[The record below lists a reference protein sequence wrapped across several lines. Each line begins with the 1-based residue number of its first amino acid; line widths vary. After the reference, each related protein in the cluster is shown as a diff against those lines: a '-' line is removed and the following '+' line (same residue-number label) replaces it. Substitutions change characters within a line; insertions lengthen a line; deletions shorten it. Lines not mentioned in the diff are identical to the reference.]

1 MTLSDGVPEILII
14 DDTPSN
20 LSVVANLFE
29 DRGYRVS
36 IAQDGVEGMQRA
48 RLLHPDLILLDVMM
62 PGTDGFEV
70 CAQLKADPALCDI
83 PVIFMTALASVEH
96 KVKGFKA
103 GAVDYVTKPLQI
115 DEVMARVE
123 THLKL
128 HAAQQQLAAHNEE
141 LERRVAERTAELAAR
156 EREFRTLAEN
166 IPDNIIRYDQ
176 HGRKT
181 YLNTAVARVMGVKA
195 QELLDQ
201 TPEETPVEKRAM
213 QVDEFAKRLRL
224 VLETGQPQELEV
236 TLRHAE
242 KGEQVHDVK
251 FVAERNEQG
260 EIVGALMVGRDITE
274 RKRAE
279 RELSLLNRAV
289 NTSSEA
295 VFLMDEQGRFVY
307 VNEEA
312 CRSLGLGRDEL
323 LGMTPLDID
332 ADLTAEAFGGMLSSI
347 RAGRLNKTPMESR
360 HRSRDGRVFPVEIVG
375 SPIQLEGQSYGLAM
389 VRDVSERKR
398 AERLLHERE
407 QAILAMV
414 ENSPDTI
421 VRYDSQCRRIYLNPA
436 MAKVFGRPRDEL
448 LGTSPSQSSPLP
460 PAYLAAIKTVL
471 ETGVEQRME
480 SSFRYADGSVR
491 WVDLRLAPEF
501 DGDGKVATVL
511 AIGRDV
517 TERKFAEQALAAS
530 EREFR
535 TLVENVP
542 DNIARHDL
550 QGRYIYLNPKLEK
563 TLGKPSAVLFGK
575 TPLELL
581 PGSADA
587 QAYLA
592 SILAVAQTG
601 ISCEYEAT
609 LPDMGDG
616 PRYHSILLVA
626 EHDADNKVAGVLTLG
641 RDITERKLAER
652 LLHEKDEAIRA
663 VVENSPDAHAR
674 YDRQFRRLYVN
685 PAAERLIGLPQEEV
699 IGKAPVAGAV
709 LPLEFTSLLESVF
722 QSGKELR
729 TEMPFRW
736 PSGERG
742 WGDVRIV
749 PEFGPDGSVAT
760 VLSIGRDI
768 TERKRIEDLLREE
781 RGLFVGGPTVVFK
794 WKAKEGW
801 PVEYVSPNVLDQF
814 GYAPEQFTDGD
825 ILFGSI
831 VHPEDIERVT
841 DEVVTYTAQGRASYE
856 QEYRIAHANGEYRWI
871 YDFTIVSRKEDGA
884 VDHYHGYVMD
894 ITARKSVE
902 TALKESEQRYR
913 LVFENSPISIWEE
926 DFSGV
931 KALFDT
937 LRKAGV
943 TDVGAHFGKHPEVL
957 AQCVE
962 QTRIVNVNQAAVA
975 LHEAASKEE
984 LFAGLSNTFTSESF
998 EAFRAELEGLW
1009 NGHLAMNMDAV
1020 VRTLAGE
1027 RRNVNVHFTV
1037 CPGYENSLGKVLVSL
1052 VDITERKRAEESL
1065 DESRKQ
1071 LRGLTAQREE
1081 AREEERK
1088 YIAREVHDELG
1099 QILTG
1104 LKLNVS
1110 LLEHQLAREQGTVRD
1125 SLKEVSALTDRSLE
1139 VARNVA
1145 TALRPAALDMGI
1157 ASALEWLAGRFA
1169 QNTGI
1174 QCVVNTGGAEFEL
1187 SEKCAIALFRIV
1199 QESLTNVA
1207 RHAQATRIDISI
1219 TRQRGDYILKV
1230 RDNGKGFDTSRKKL
1244 DSFGLV
1250 GMKERALMLGGELS
1264 IASSPGKGTQLM
1276 VRIPQRE
1283 IGEES

>member
-1 MTLSDGVPEILII
+1 MTLSDAAPEILII

-36 IAQDGVEGMQRA
+36 IAQDGAEGMQRA

-62 PGTDGFEV
+62 PGTDGFAV
-70 CAQLKADPALCDI
+70 CAQLKADPTLCDI

-96 KVKGFKA
+96 KVKGFRA

-115 DEVMARVE
+115 DEVMARVD

-128 HAAQQQLAAHNEE
+128 HAAQNKLAQQNEE

-156 EREFRTLAEN
+156 EREFRTLVEN
-166 IPDNIIRYDQ
+166 APDDIARHDRRGRFFYINPQHEKTLGVALDNLIGKTPLECFPGIPDVEAYQ
-176 HGRKT
+176 AQ
-181 YLNTAVARVMGVKA
+181 LMAVI
-195 QELLDQ
+195 
-201 TPEETPVEKRAM
+201 
-213 QVDEFAKRLRL
+213 
-224 VLETGQPQELEV
+224 ETGRTQEYGV
-236 TLRHAE
+236 TMPDTGDGPRYHSVLL
-242 KGEQVHDVK
+242 
-251 FVAERNEQG
+251 VAERGEDG
-260 EIVGALMVGRDITE
+260 EIVGVLAIGRDITE

-279 RELSLLNRAV
+279 RELLLLNQAV
-289 NTSSEA
+289 NASSEA
-295 VFLMDEQGRFVY
+295 VFLMDAQGRFVY

-312 CRSLGLGRDEL
+312 CRSLGLSHEEL

-332 ADLTAEAFGGMLSSI
+332 ADLTVEAFRRMLDSI
-347 RAGRLNKTPMESR
+347 SAGSLNKTPMESR
-360 HRSRDGRVFPVEIVG
+360 HRSRDGRVFPIEIVG

-460 PAYLAAIKTVL
+460 PAYLTAIRTVL

-480 SSFRYADGSVR
+480 SSFRQADDSVH

-501 DGDGKVATVL
+501 DAEGKVATVL
-511 AIGRDV
+511 AIGRDI

-550 QGRYIYLNPKLEK
+550 QGRYVYFNQQLEK
-563 TLGKPSAVLFGK
+563 TLGKPVAVLFGK

-587 QAYLA
+587 RAYLDC
-592 SILAVAQTG
+592 ILAVAQTG
-601 ISCEYEAT
+601 ISREYEAT
-609 LPDMGDG
+609 LPDMGEG
-616 PRYHSILLVA
+616 QRYHSIQLVA
-626 EHDADNKVAGVLTLG
+626 ERDAENNVIGVLTLG
-641 RDITERKLAER
+641 RDITERKRAER

-685 PAAERLIGLPQEEV
+685 PATERLLGLPQEKI
-699 IGKAPVAGAV
+699 IGKTPVAGAV
-709 LPLEFTSLLESVF
+709 LPPEFIDLLESVF
-722 QSGKELR
+722 QSGKEVR

-736 PSGERG
+736 PNGEQG

-794 WKAKEGW
+794 WKAQEGW

-814 GYAPEQFTDGD
+814 GYAPEQFTDGE
-825 ILFGSI
+825 IIFGSI

-841 DEVVTYTAQGRASYE
+841 NEVITYTAQGRTSYE

-894 ITARKSVE
+894 ITARKVIE
-902 TALKESEQRYR
+902 TALKQSEQRYR

-931 KALFDT
+931 KAQFDV
-937 LRKAGV
+937 LRNSGV
-943 TDVGAHFGKHPEVL
+943 VDIEAHFDEHPEAL
-957 AQCVE
+957 ARCVE
-962 QTRIVNVNQAAVA
+962 LTRIVNINQAAVA

-984 LFAGLSNTFTSESF
+984 LFAGLVNTFAPESF
-998 EAFRAELEGLW
+998 DAFRGELIGLW
-1009 NGHLAMNMDAV
+1009 NGVLSMSIDTV

-1052 VDITERKRAEESL
+1052 VDITERKRAEELL

-1071 LRGLTAQREE
+1071 LRGLTAQREA

-1110 LLEHQLAREQGTVRD
+1110 LLEHQLTREEGVVRD

-1157 ASALEWLAGRFA
+1157 ASALEWLAGRFS

-1174 QCVVNTGGAEFEL
+1174 QCIAKTEGGEFEL
-1187 SEKCAIALFRIV
+1187 PEEYAIALFRIV

-1207 RHAQATRIDISI
+1207 RHAQASRIEITI
-1219 TRQRGDYILKV
+1219 TRQQGDYILKV

-1250 GMKERALMLGGELS
+1250 GMKERAFMLGGELS
-1264 IASSPGKGTQLM
+1264 IESSPGKGTQLM

-1283 IGEES
+1283 IGEGT